1 MKISADWL
9 NNPSTRSVMKRLVSR
24 GYQAYFVGGCVRNA
38 LLNIESKD
46 IDIATSAHPKK
57 VLEIMENAEL
67 KALPT
72 GIEHGTVTVVAD
84 KRNYEITTLRED
96 IETDGRRA
104 KVKFTKSILEDAK
117 RRDFSINAIYSE
129 QDGSIVDPLNG
140 IDDILGKR
148 IKFIGDPYA
157 RIKEDYLRIL
167 RFFRFLALFGKED
180 ENHEIEITAL
190 NNLRNGL
197 DKVSAERKSDE
208 IFKLF
213 AAPNLKYSIFLMEK
227 ANISSKIFDASNY
240 DSLTNL
246 KKLEDRLEVA
256 PCAIRRLAAYTSDNL
271 KLNLRFSNKL
281 AKTHKVLRE
290 EAISQKDAAELS
302 YRYNEK
308 LALDIILVRSS
319 LHGTEPSGDIFS
331 RIKVGSVAKFP
342 IKSDDLAEYFSGP
355 KLGEMLAYL
364 EQKWID
370 SDFTLS
376 KERLLFTI
384 R

>member
-9 NNPSTRSVMKRLVSR
+9 NNPSTRLVMERLVSR
-24 GYQAYFVGGCVRNA
+24 GYQAYFVGGCVRNT
-38 LLNIESKD
+38 LLNIEATD

-57 VLEIMENAEL
+57 VLEIMENAGL

-72 GIEHGTVTVVAD
+72 GIEHGTVTVVTD
-84 KRNYEITTLRED
+84 KRNYEVTTLRED

-104 KVKFTKSILEDAK
+104 KVKFSKSIFEDAK
-117 RRDFSINAIYSE
+117 RRDFSINAIYCE
-129 QDGSIVDPLNG
+129 LDGTILDPLEG
-140 IDDILGKR
+140 IADILGKR
-148 IKFIGDPYA
+148 IKFIGDHYA

-180 ENHEIEITAL
+180 ETYEIEIAAL
-190 NNLRNGL
+190 NDLRDGL
-197 DKVSAERKSDE
+197 DIVSAERKTGE
-208 IFKLF
+208 ILKLF
-213 AAPNLKYSIFLMEK
+213 AAPNLQYSILLMEK
-227 ANISSKIFDASNY
+227 ANISSKIFNSFNFKG
-240 DSLTNL
+240 LKNL
-246 KKLEDRLEVA
+246 KKLEDRLEIA
-256 PCAIRRLAAYTSDNL
+256 PCAIRRLAAYTDDNL
-271 KLNLRFSNKL
+271 KSNLRFSNKL
-281 AKTHKVLRE
+281 AKDHKVLRE
-290 EAISQKDAAELS
+290 EATSQKDAAELS

-308 LALDIILVRSS
+308 LALDSILVRSS
-319 LHGTEPSGDIFS
+319 LHGKEPTRNVFS
-331 RIKVGSVAKFP
+331 RIKLGSVSKFP
-342 IKSDDLAEYFSGP
+342 VKSSDLTEHFSGP

>member
-9 NNPSTRSVMKRLVSR
+9 NNPSTRSVMKKLISR

-57 VLEIMENAEL
+57 VLKIMENAGL

-72 GIEHGTVTVVAD
+72 GIIHGTVTVVAN
-84 KRNYEITTLRED
+84 KRNYEITTLRQD

-129 QDGSIVDPLNG
+129 QDGTILDPLNG

-197 DKVSAERKSDE
+197 DTVSAERKSDE

-213 AAPNLKYSIFLMEK
+213 AAPNLKYSIF
-227 ANISSKIFDASNY
+227 
-240 DSLTNL
+240 
-246 KKLEDRLEVA
+246 
-256 PCAIRRLAAYTSDNL
+256 
-271 KLNLRFSNKL
+271 
-281 AKTHKVLRE
+281 
-290 EAISQKDAAELS
+290 
-302 YRYNEK
+302 
-308 LALDIILVRSS
+308 
-319 LHGTEPSGDIFS
+319 
-331 RIKVGSVAKFP
+331 
-342 IKSDDLAEYFSGP
+342 
-355 KLGEMLAYL
+355 
-364 EQKWID
+364 
-370 SDFTLS
+370 
-376 KERLLFTI
+376 
-384 R
+384 